1 MSVKRILEAKKIKL
15 ISCRPRDTIET
26 VAEILTVNKIGALPV
41 RDGEGKLIGIV
52 SERDIVR
59 GFAEKGRAIGDSRV
73 ENLMTRDVAV
83 CRPTD
88 TLKTVMATMSRRHI
102 RHLPVVEN
110 GALIGI
116 ISQRDVMAIRLE
128 EAELET
134 NVLRDRVLTQARS

>member
-41 RDGEGKLIGIV
+41 RDSEGKLIGII

-59 GFAEKGRAIGDSRV
+59 GFAEKGRAIGNQRV

-83 CRPTD
+83 CKPTD

-110 GALIGI
+110 ATLIGI
-116 ISQRDVMAIRLE
+116 ISQRDVMAVRLE

-134 NVLRDRVLTQARS
+134 NVLRDRVIAQAGS

>member
-41 RDGEGKLIGIV
+41 RDGEGKLIGII

-88 TLKTVMATMSRRHI
+88 TLKTAMATMSRRHI

-110 GALIGI
+110 GTLIGI

>member
-15 ISCRPRDTIET
+15 ISCRPRDAIET

-41 RDGEGKLIGIV
+41 RDGEGKLIGII

-59 GFAEKGRAIGDSRV
+59 GFAEKGRAIGDLRV

-88 TLKTVMATMSRRHI
+88 TLKSVMATMSRRHI

-116 ISQRDVMAIRLE
+116 ISQRDVMAVRLE

-134 NVLRDRVLTQARS
+134 NVLRDRVLSQARS

>member
-41 RDGEGKLIGIV
+41 RDGEGKLIGII

>member
-41 RDGEGKLIGIV
+41 RDGEGKLIGII

-83 CRPTD
+83 CQPTD

>member
-41 RDGEGKLIGIV
+41 RDGEGKLIGII

-116 ISQRDVMAIRLE
+116 ISQRDVMAVRLE

>member
-41 RDGEGKLIGIV
+41 RDGEGKLIGII

-83 CRPTD
+83 CQPTD

-116 ISQRDVMAIRLE
+116 ISQRDVMAVRLE

>member
-41 RDGEGKLIGIV
+41 RDGEGKLIGII

-73 ENLMTRDVAV
+73 ENLMTRDVAA
-83 CRPTD
+83 CQPTD